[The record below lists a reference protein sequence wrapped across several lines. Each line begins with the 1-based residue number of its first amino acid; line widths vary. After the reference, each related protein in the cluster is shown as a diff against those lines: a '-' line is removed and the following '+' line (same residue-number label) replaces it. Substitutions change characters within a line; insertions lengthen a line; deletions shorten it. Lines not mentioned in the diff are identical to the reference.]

1 MDMNL
6 LSNLKDGCDS
16 TVREEFA
23 ERLLNKINKDSKLY
37 DLIRELL
44 IETLQDYNTI

>member
-6 LSNLKDGCDS
+6 LSNLKAGCDS

-23 ERLLNKINKDSKLY
+23 ERLLNKISKDSELY
-37 DLIRELL
+37 DLIRNLI
-44 IETLQDYNTI
+44 IETLQGYKN